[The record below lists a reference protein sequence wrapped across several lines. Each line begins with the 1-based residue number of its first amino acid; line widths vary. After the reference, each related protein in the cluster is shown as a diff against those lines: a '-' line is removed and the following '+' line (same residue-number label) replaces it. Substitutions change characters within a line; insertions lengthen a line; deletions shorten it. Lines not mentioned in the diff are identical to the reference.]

1 MALQLAEM
9 KEYLRVD
16 SDDQDSIIKALI
28 ETAKH
33 YVCGKTDKRFYIGNQ
48 REDPNAAPV
57 RLEDAP
63 IFVMGQMNMV
73 VHWYENRG
81 VETVG
86 TTVTRHSKVGD
97 ELINH
102 ITLCGDYI

>member
-16 SDDQDSIIKALI
+16 SDDQDGIIKALI
-28 ETAKH
+28 ETARH
-33 YVCGKTDKRFYIGNQ
+33 YVYGKTNKRFYIG
-48 REDPNAAPV
+48 DPDSAPV

-81 VETVG
+81 IETVG
-86 TTVTRHSKVGD
+86 STITRHSKVGD
-97 ELINH
+97 ELVNH

>member
-1 MALQLAEM
+1 MALKLAEM

-16 SDDQDSIIKALI
+16 TNDQDGIIKALI
-28 ETAKH
+28 VTAKH
-33 YVCGKTDKRFYIGNQ
+33 YVYGKTDKRFYIGHQ
-48 REDPNAAPV
+48 RCNSNARPV
-57 RLEDAP
+57 KLEDAP
-63 IFVMGQMNMV
+63 MFIMGQMNMV

-86 TTVTRHSKVGD
+86 TTITRHSKVGD